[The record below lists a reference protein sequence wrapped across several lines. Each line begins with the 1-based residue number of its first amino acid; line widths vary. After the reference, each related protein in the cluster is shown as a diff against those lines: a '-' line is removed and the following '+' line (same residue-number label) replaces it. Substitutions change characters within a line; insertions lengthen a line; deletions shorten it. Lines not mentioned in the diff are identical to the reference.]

1 MISSGTGS
9 PPLVGRAR
17 RHVHRAT
24 LVNASKEMFPTRYD
38 FHRTW
43 GPSLV
48 SASHHGAIMRAG
60 GDTFMV
66 LAMIPVVVQWLR
78 NEAERSQLDSELDTT
93 AAIGQ

>member
-1 MISSGTGS
+1 VN
-9 PPLVGRAR
+9 LVS
-17 RHVHRAT
+17 
-24 LVNASKEMFPTRYD
+24 ASKEMFPIRYD

-48 SASHHGAIMRAG
+48 GASHRGAIMRAG

-66 LAMIPVVVQWLR
+66 LAMIPVVVQCFALR
-78 NEAERSQLDSELDTT
+78 PGGGQLDSELDAT